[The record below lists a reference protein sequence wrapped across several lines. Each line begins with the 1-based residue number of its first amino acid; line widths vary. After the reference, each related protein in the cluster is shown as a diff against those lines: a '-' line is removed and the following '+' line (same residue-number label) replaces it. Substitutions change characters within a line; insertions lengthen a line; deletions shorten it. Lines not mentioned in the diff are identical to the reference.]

1 MPHHQKK
8 QRYAIL
14 KIDLIS
20 LFYKS
25 TAIDK
30 VKEVIKNNILQL
42 IPSITPYINRFIKG
56 FICMIIYVACWP
68 ILAFLAGKLIPAIGS
83 GELST
88 VTNIIINS
96 LVVFLIQK
104 TAQYGQ
110 DVYIAKP
117 SLEISEVMRQSLF
130 SKIHKIKMNFINNIS
145 AGDITY
151 RLTEDADRVSEVI
164 YKTFQDTLPCVL
176 QLLAVIIYMFY
187 LDWSLTI
194 STFILA
200 PIIVLSVNNFGK
212 RVLIASEKSQE
223 STSDLAGLIGES
235 INGISTIRSF
245 AAENWIKGRFNTRLR
260 SNKQAKYKTLKLLAI
275 QHPIVGFI
283 EAFGILAILGL
294 GALRINL
301 GLLNSEEFSSF
312 FAAILMLIDPISHI
326 STNFNEYKQAEASL
340 KRLKKINMQPME
352 KDEWNLEKISK
363 IKGKIEFNH
372 VSFEY
377 KKDNEV
383 LKDITLKISKGQVIA
398 FVGSSGAGKSTM
410 MSLILKFIS
419 PKIGD
424 IYIDDKNIRS
434 ISSIDIRSNIAL
446 VQQQPFLFSGRII
459 DVIKMGR
466 DFSEDDVIKSAKIAN
481 AHEFILKLPSK
492 YETNITERG
501 SNFSGGQIQRL
512 AIARAILGNP
522 SILLLDEA
530 TSALDSDSEAEVQ
543 KGLNQAMNN
552 RTVIVVA
559 HRLSTTQGA
568 DKIVVFDKGKIV
580 DSGKHID
587 LFNKDGIYKELCEKQ
602 LIKVT

>member
-96 LVVFLIQK
+96 LIVFLIQK

-352 KDEWNLEKISK
+352 KDERNLDKIAK
-363 IKGKIEFNH
+363 INGNIEFNH

-466 DFSEDDVIKSAKIAN
+466 NFSEDDVIKSAKIAN

-552 RTVIVVA
+552 RTVIIVA

-568 DKIVVFDKGKIV
+568 DKIVVFDKGKII

>member
-1 MPHHQKK
+1 
-8 QRYAIL
+8 
-14 KIDLIS
+14 
-20 LFYKS
+20 
-25 TAIDK
+25 
-30 VKEVIKNNILQL
+30 
-42 IPSITPYINRFIKG
+42 
-56 FICMIIYVACWP
+56 MIIYVACWP

-245 AAENWIKGRFNTRLR
+245 AVENWIKGRFNTRLR

-312 FAAILMLIDPISHI
+312 FAGILMLIDPISHI

-340 KRLKKINMQPME
+340 KRLKKINMQPIE
-352 KDEWNLEKISK
+352 KDERNLEKISK
-363 IKGKIEFNH
+363 INGKIEFNH

-552 RTVIVVA
+552 RTVIIVA

-587 LFNKDGIYKELCEKQ
+587 LFNKNGIYKELCEKQ

>member
-25 TAIDK
+25 SAIDK

-88 VTNIIINS
+88 VINIIINS

-117 SLEISEVMRQSLF
+117 SLEISEVMRQNLF

-200 PIIVLSVNNFGK
+200 PIIVLSVNNFGR

-245 AAENWIKGRFNTRLR
+245 AAENWIKDRFNTRLR

-326 STNFNEYKQAEASL
+326 STNFNDYKQAEASL
-340 KRLKKINMQPME
+340 KRLKKINMQPIE
-352 KDEWNLEKISK
+352 KDERNIKKIST
-363 IKGKIEFNH
+363 INGKIEFNN

-377 KKDNEV
+377 KKDNKV

-410 MSLILKFIS
+410 LSLILKFLS
-419 PKIGD
+419 PKVGD

-446 VQQQPFLFSGRII
+446 VQQQPFLFSGRIV

-466 DFSEDDVIKSAKIAN
+466 NFSEDDVIKSAKIAN

-492 YETNITERG
+492 YQTNITERG

-552 RTVIVVA
+552 RTVIIVA

-568 DKIVVFDKGKIV
+568 DKIVVFDKGRIV